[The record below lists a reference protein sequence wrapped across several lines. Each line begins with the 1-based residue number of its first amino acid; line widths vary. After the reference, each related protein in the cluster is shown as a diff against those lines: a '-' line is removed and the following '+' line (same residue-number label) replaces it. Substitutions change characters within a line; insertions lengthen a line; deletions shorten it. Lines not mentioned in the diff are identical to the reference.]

1 MQHRIRVAG
10 LVRRGE
16 EILLIQQQN
25 RHGVRN
31 WSIPGGRLEPTDADI
46 FRGAEREVWEETG
59 LNVVAKQ
66 LRFVSE
72 YLAPDLF
79 ALTLIIECQLAENE
93 DPDNIH
99 LNNMM
104 EDDNIHGVAWWPVA
118 KIRVSEEPM
127 SRTLGRPEFWEALEF
142 SEQTVYLGRHN
153 DGE

>member
-1 MQHRIRVAG
+1 MHHRIRVAG
-10 LVRRGE
+10 LVRRGD

-59 LNVVAKQ
+59 LRVEARQ
-66 LRFVSE
+66 LRFISE

-79 ALTLIIECQLAENE
+79 ALTLIIECHLAENE
-93 DPDNIH
+93 HPDNIH

-104 EDDNIHGVAWWPVA
+104 EDDNIHGVAWWPIA
-118 KIRVSEEPM
+118 EIRATAEPI
-127 SRTLGRPEFWEALEF
+127 SRTLGKVEFWEALES
-142 SEQTVYLGRHN
+142 SEVTVYLGRHN
-153 DGE
+153 DE